1 MLVHSTIIT
10 RERVGPLDVEI
21 TSAGIY
27 LRHSATGDVVHIPNR
42 DLHMVGTLMVH
53 QAANE
58 RIASAIARGQG
69 DDDGY
74 LPPRRR
80 LSADGDVL
88 LNREG

>member
-1 MLVHSTIIT
+1 MSTT

-21 TSAGIY
+21 TPRGVF
-27 LRHSATGDVVHIPNR
+27 LRHSATGDVVHVPNR

-74 LPPRRR
+74 LPSRRR

>member
-1 MLVHSTIIT
+1 MLSHSKVMR
-10 RERVGPLDVEI
+10 RERIGDVVVETTSVGVFLQ
-21 TSAGIY
+21 SA
-27 LRHSATGDVVHIPNR
+27 AGDVVHVPTR

-58 RIASAIARGQG
+58 RIAAAISRGQG
-69 DDDGY
+69 DDDGC

>member
-1 MLVHSTIIT
+1 MSTT

-21 TSAGIY
+21 TPRGVF
-27 LRHSATGDVVHIPNR
+27 LRQASTGDVVHVPTEH
-42 DLHMVGTLMVH
+42 LHAVGTLL
-53 QAANE
+53 QAEAVND
-58 RIASAIARGQG
+58 RLSAAIARGQG

>member
-1 MLVHSTIIT
+1 MSTT

-21 TSAGIY
+21 TPRGVF
-27 LRHSATGDVVHIPNR
+27 LRQASTGDVVHVPNR

-80 LSADGDVL
+80 LSADGDRPL
-88 LNREG
+88 DREA